1 MGWNRTQKGIFN
13 INTTIHMFSLIL
25 FQIMECNIPNAF
37 LIPHQID
44 NFRKKSVNKKLFLWY
59 HFKVLEMAIFIVI
72 FL

>member
-1 MGWNRTQKGIFN
+1 
-13 INTTIHMFSLIL
+13 
-25 FQIMECNIPNAF
+25 MECNIPNAF
-37 LIPHQID
+37 LIPHQIN